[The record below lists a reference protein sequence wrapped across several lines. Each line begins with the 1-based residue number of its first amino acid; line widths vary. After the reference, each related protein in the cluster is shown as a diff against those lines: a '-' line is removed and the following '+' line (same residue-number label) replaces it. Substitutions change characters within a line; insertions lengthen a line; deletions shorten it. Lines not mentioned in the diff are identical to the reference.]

1 MKNRLVSGRIYY
13 TMFTGIIEEKGKITG
28 ITKSGVLKIAIES
41 KLESM
46 PGDSIAIN
54 GVCLTV
60 AAINDKGFTVEV
72 VQQTK
77 EMTTALGWRINAYV
91 NLERAIA
98 LGTRLGGHILLGHVD
113 ETAKCVRIKGNE
125 YFFKASRE
133 NQKYLIPKGSIG
145 INGVSL
151 TIKSITRDIF
161 SVSLVPFTLEHTV
174 LDTVKIGSLVNVE
187 YDYFAKILLA
197 NK

>member
-1 MKNRLVSGRIYY
+1 
-13 TMFTGIIEEKGKITG
+13 MFTGIIEEKGKIIG
-28 ITKSGVLKIAIES
+28 IVKSRVLRIDIES
-41 KLESM
+41 KLENK

-60 AAINDKGFTVEV
+60 VAINNDGFTVEV

-77 EMTTALGWRINAYV
+77 ETTTALGWCINAPV
-91 NLERAIA
+91 NLERSIA

-113 ETAKCVRIKGNE
+113 DTAKCVRMKGNE
-125 YFFKASRE
+125 LFFKVSKA

-151 TIKSITRDIF
+151 TIKSITNDIF
-161 SVSLVPFTLEHTV
+161 SVSLVPFTLKHTV
-174 LDTVKIGSLVNVE
+174 LDTIKIGSLVNIE

-197 NK
+197 HK

>member
-1 MKNRLVSGRIYY
+1 
-13 TMFTGIIEEKGKITG
+13 MFTGIIEEKGKI
-28 ITKSGVLKIAIES
+28 ISIVKSRVSRIDIES
-41 KLESM
+41 KLENK

-60 AAINDKGFTVEV
+60 VAINNNGFTVEV
-72 VQQTK
+72 VQQTR
-77 EMTTALGWRINAYV
+77 EITTALGWRINAHV

-113 ETAKCVRIKGNE
+113 EIAKCVRMKGNE
-125 YFFKASRE
+125 FFFKASRE

-151 TIKSITRDIF
+151 TIKSITNDIF
-161 SVSLVPFTLEHTV
+161 SVSLVPFTLKHTM
-174 LDTVKIGSLVNVE
+174 LDTIKIGSLVNIE

-197 NK
+197 HK

>member
-1 MKNRLVSGRIYY
+1 
-13 TMFTGIIEEKGKITG
+13 MFTGIIEEKGKISS
-28 ITKSGVLKIAIES
+28 ITKSKVLRIDIES
-41 KLESM
+41 KLENK

-60 AAINDKGFTVEV
+60 VAIKSKGFIVEV
-72 VQQTK
+72 MQQTK
-77 EMTTALGWRINAYV
+77 EITTALGWRINAPV

-113 ETAKCVRIKGNE
+113 EIAKCVRVMGNE

-133 NQKYLIPKGSIG
+133 NQKYLIPQGSIG

-151 TIKSITRDIF
+151 TLKSITDSIF
-161 SVSLVPFTLEHTV
+161 SVSLVPFTLKQTM
-174 LDTVKIGSLVNVE
+174 LDTIIIGSLVNIE

-197 NK
+197 HK